1 MIIFMF
7 LIVQNQTFYF
17 YLYFIL
23 WFYAFS
29 KENSRK
35 IAAFENIVNLNSKN
49 LLKKNLF
56 IDQKTILDF
65 NEKKIK
71 ENKIK

>member
-1 MIIFMF
+1 MYFHDYFMF

-29 KENSRK
+29 IENSRK
-35 IAAFENIVNLNSKN
+35 IAAFDNIVNFNSKN

-56 IDQKTILDF
+56 INQKTILDF

-71 ENKIK
+71 